1 MPLYIRNIRKSTN
14 ASTITDYRPII
25 VFYQLYPKL
34 FIYLFRVG
42 HCKKKIWLILSKVP
56 GARLISILKISAVG
70 QKFLDF

>member
-34 FIYLFRVG
+34 FIYLEQG
-42 HCKKKIWLILSKVP
+42 IAKKKS
-56 GARLISILKISAVG
+56 G
-70 QKFLDF
+70 